1 MKPALRFPLPQ
12 HLRTVVFSDIDGT
25 LIDHHT
31 YAATASLPAI
41 QWLAER
47 DIPLVFC
54 SSKTLAEQECLQ
66 QELGIRHPCILE
78 NGSAIAIPAGYFKR
92 LPRAFTRL
100 RMERH
105 SGFEVFVLA
114 HATIDDLYRLLDNVP
129 GIRSFRDATDAEMYA
144 ATQLEGD
151 ALKNARLRMFTE
163 TLLRIPEGTDFK
175 VFVTYLSDAGWQLS
189 RGGRFH
195 TIHSAQVNKGLA
207 VKCLKK
213 AYRLNSTA
221 PFVFAAIGDSHNDA
235 PMLAAADCSFLVRK
249 HDDSWASIRVR
260 GLVKTALA
268 GPAGFTQ
275 AVRMMLGG

>member
-1 MKPALRFPLPQ
+1 MKPALCFPLPQ
-12 HLRTVVFSDIDGT
+12 QVRMVVFSDIDGT

-54 SSKTLAEQECLQ
+54 SSKTLAEQEYLQ
-66 QELGIRHPCILE
+66 HELGVRHPCILE

-100 RMERH
+100 RMERRG
-105 SGFEVFVLA
+105 GFEVFILA
-114 HATIDDLYRLLDNVP
+114 HAAIEDLYSLLGEVP
-129 GIRSFRDATDAEMYA
+129 GIRSFRNATDAEMQA
-144 ATQLEGD
+144 ATQLDGD

-163 TLLRIPEGTDFK
+163 TLLRVPEGADFE
-175 VFVTYLSDAGWQLS
+175 VFEAYLSNAGWQLS
-189 RGGRFH
+189 RGGRFY

-207 VKCLKK
+207 VKYLKK
-213 AYRLNSTA
+213 AYRLNSAA
-221 PFVFAAIGDSHNDA
+221 PFVFVAIGDSSNDA
-235 PMLAAADCSFLVRK
+235 PMLAAADCPFLVRK
-249 HDDSWASIRVR
+249 HDETWASIRVR

-268 GPAGFTQ
+268 GPDGFTQ
-275 AVRMMLGG
+275 AVRMMLGE